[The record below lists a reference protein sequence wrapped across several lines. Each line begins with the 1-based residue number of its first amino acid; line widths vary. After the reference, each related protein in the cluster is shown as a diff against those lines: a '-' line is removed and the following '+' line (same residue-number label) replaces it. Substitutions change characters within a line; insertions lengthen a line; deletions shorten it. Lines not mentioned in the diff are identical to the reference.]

1 MLVALLAGLW
11 AGLLATALAVLA
23 TAYLVMPPIG
33 SFAVA
38 DTSEGISLALFAG
51 MGIFMSLI
59 AEHYRRSQRLI
70 AVYQEEQ
77 ALREGED
84 KLRQASEFIRVAL
97 DAAELGTWE
106 FLPETLDVHVDDN
119 CRKLFGFQPGEA
131 FASTDLTERIHPEDR
146 SSVDDAIKK
155 SIARSEEHTS
165 E

>member
-1 MLVALLAGLW
+1 MGRILDVSEGVLKKSFARYALAVVVVSASFLLRYVLVHRFGFKLPPFIISYPAIMLVALLAGLW

-70 AVYQEEQ
+70 AVYKEEQ

-84 KLRQASEFIRVAL
+84 KLR
-97 DAAELGTWE
+97 
-106 FLPETLDVHVDDN
+106 
-119 CRKLFGFQPGEA
+119 
-131 FASTDLTERIHPEDR
+131 
-146 SSVDDAIKK
+146 
-155 SIARSEEHTS
+155 
-165 E
+165 